1 MVEEILAIMAAR
13 GIGQKEMAEMIGLN
27 CNSFYH
33 RTSGRL
39 DFTIAEI
46 EKMCMILG
54 LELRIED
61 VGGGWDIDA
70 WRKKHHPDA
79 RRRGRRKAE
88 E

>member
-1 MVEEILAIMAAR
+1 MVEEILAVMAAR
-13 GIGQKEMAEMIGLN
+13 GIEQKEMAEMIGLGR
-27 CNSFYH
+27 STFQF
-33 RTSGRL
+33 RVSGRL
-39 DFTIAEI
+39 DFTVTEI

-70 WRKKHHPDA
+70 WRKKHHPNA
-79 RRRGRRKAE
+79 RPRGRRKAE